1 MSEDKKIS
9 NENEES
15 KIEASIEEQTENTN
29 EVLTEE
35 VIDNKEESNE
45 SLEVINTEDSVEEN
59 TKSKSKKFKYGKSII
74 AMAVV
79 GGLCLGLGFTYGKSV
94 GRLLPAT
101 SRNYSSNEVI
111 ATVGDTELTGEQLR
125 QKIEPWFYIN
135 GKTKLSDEEI
145 DAYEASMIDYMT
157 TTEVLYL
164 EGKEKGI
171 TVEEADV
178 ENEYSTLLASL
189 GQTYNITE
197 DDLINKCNIPKDVIL
212 KELEKE
218 LIAVQYIG
226 EESEVTEKEAEN
238 YYNKNKDE
246 FLTVRAS
253 HILIQNTD
261 AEGNPVSD
269 EQKKKNKEK
278 AEDILKQAKE
288 GVDFAQLAKEYSQ
301 DTSSA
306 NGGDLDF
313 FSKGQMVEPFE
324 KAAFS
329 LKNGEIYPE
338 VVETD
343 YGYHIIKKTDE
354 KYQDLDTI
362 KEELVYTLGYEK
374 QNNILDNLIEKYNV
388 EIK

>member
-15 KIEASIEEQTENTN
+15 KIESSIEEQTENN
-29 EVLTEE
+29 NDVLTEE
-35 VIDNKEESNE
+35 IIDNKDDKSSEVISNEES
-45 SLEVINTEDSVEEN
+45 VEDN
-59 TKSKSKKFKYGKSII
+59 TKSKLKKFKFGKSVI

-79 GGLCLGLGFTYGKSV
+79 GCVCLGIGFTYGKSV
-94 GRLLPAT
+94 GRVLPAT
-101 SRNYSSNEVI
+101 SRNYSANKVV
-111 ATVGDTELTGEQLR
+111 ATVGDTNLTGEQLR
-125 QKIEPWFYIN
+125 QKMEPWFYIN
-135 GKTKLSDEEI
+135 GKTKMSDEEI

-164 EGKEKGI
+164 EGKEEGI
-171 TVEEADV
+171 TVKEEDV
-178 ENEYSTLLASL
+178 ESEYSSLLSSL
-189 GQTYNITE
+189 EQTYNITE
-197 DDLINKCNIPKDVIL
+197 DDLINKCNIPKEDIL

-226 EESEVTEKEAEN
+226 EASEVTEKEAEN

-253 HILIQNTD
+253 HILIKNTD
-261 AEGNPVSD
+261 DEGNSVSD

-288 GVDFAQLAKEYSQ
+288 GVDFAQLAKEYSE
-301 DTSSA
+301 DTSSE

-374 QNNILDNLIEKYNV
+374 QSNILDNLIEKYNV

>member
-1 MSEDKKIS
+1 ENKNSEIIS
-9 NENEES
+9 
-15 KIEASIEEQTENTN
+15 
-29 EVLTEE
+29 TEE
-35 VIDNKEESNE
+35 CVG
-45 SLEVINTEDSVEEN
+45 EN
-59 TKSKSKKFKYGKSII
+59 TKSKFKKFKLGKSTI

-79 GGLCLGLGFTYGKSV
+79 GCICLGAGFTYGKSV

-101 SRNYSSNEVI
+101 TRNYSSNKVI
-111 ATVGDTELTGEQLR
+111 ATVGDTKLTGEQLR

-135 GKTKLSDEEI
+135 GKTKMSDEEI

-164 EGKEKGI
+164 EGKEEGI

-178 ENEYSTLLASL
+178 ENEYSSLLSSL
-189 GQTYNITE
+189 EQTYNITE

-226 EESEVTEKEAEN
+226 EESQVTEKEAEN

-253 HILIQNTD
+253 HILIKNTD
-261 AEGNPVSD
+261 DEGNPVSD

-301 DTSSA
+301 DSSSE

-374 QNNILDNLIEKYNV
+374 QSTILDNLIKKYNV